1 MAFTIQEA
9 ILETGDEYQLRLLA
23 GKKGNNR
30 NVSWV
35 HVIEDV
41 TIIRNFWGNELAVT
55 LGINIHSEQ
64 DLLKIIDQLIEHRA
78 CGLIINIGDYIR
90 NVSDRIIDYCDKHD
104 FPLLTVPWEIYVADM
119 VKDYCMRILLSE
131 QDEIQYAKAFQNAI
145 KAPLNVD
152 DYKKTLQAAFDVDE
166 PFQVAVL
173 FLEAS
178 ERRDLFYMKKAEARL
193 KVILEK
199 IPYPYSFF
207 QNDVHFVLIINHIPD
222 DELEAVMRTLEN
234 DYKMQTEDDSMVVG
248 IGEKASDVTKI
259 SEAYLRARAAMRMAY
274 HCNDKKI
281 VRFQD
286 MGVKQILFTTE
297 NEEILFGYYRDTL
310 RIVRDYDKKH
320 HSNYEETLE
329 QYIKCN
335 GSIIQVAENLFTHRN
350 TINYRINK
358 IKELIQNQ
366 LETSEERFPYEMAFF
381 IKDCFPDIGNE

>member
-9 ILETGDEYQLRLLA
+9 ILETGDEYQLRILA

-35 HVIEDV
+35 HIIEDV

-90 NVSDRIIDYCDKHD
+90 AVSDRIIDYCDKHD

-152 DYKKTLQAAFDVDE
+152 DYKKTLQAAFDVEDS
-166 PFQVAVL
+166 FQVAIL

-222 DELEAVMRTLEN
+222 KELEAVMESLES
-234 DYKMQTEDDSMVVG
+234 DYKMQTEDDSMVIG
-248 IGEKASDVTKI
+248 IGEKAPDVTKI

-274 HCNDKKI
+274 YSHDKI

-310 RIVRDYDKKH
+310 RTIRDYDKRH

-335 GSIIQVAENLFTHRN
+335 GSIHQVAENLFTHRN

-358 IKELIQNQ
+358 IKELIQNP
-366 LETSEERFPYEMAFF
+366 LETSEERFPYHMAFF
-381 IKDCFPDIGNE
+381 IKDCFPDIGDA

>member
-35 HVIEDV
+35 HIIEDV

-64 DLLKIIDQLIEHRA
+64 DLFTIIDQLIEHRA
-78 CGLIINIGDYIR
+78 CGLIINLGDYIQH
-90 NVSDRIIDYCDKHD
+90 VSERIIDYCDKHD

-131 QDEIQYAKAFQNAI
+131 QDEILYAKAFQNAI
-145 KAPLNVD
+145 RSPLNVD
-152 DYKKTLQAAFDVDE
+152 DYKKTLQAAFDVDS
-166 PFQVAVL
+166 PFQVAIL

-222 DELEAVMRTLEN
+222 DELEEMMKTLES

-248 IGEKASDVTKI
+248 IGGIASDVTKI
-259 SEAYLRARAAMRMAY
+259 ADAYLRAKAAVRMAY
-274 HCNDKKI
+274 YGDSKLI
-281 VRFQD
+281 RFQD
-286 MGVKQILFTTE
+286 MGVRQILFTTE
-297 NEEILFGYYRDTL
+297 NEEILYSFYRDTL
-310 RIVRDYDKKH
+310 RPLREYDKKH
-320 HSNYEETLE
+320 HANYEDTLE

-335 GSIIQVAENLFTHRN
+335 GSIIQIAENLFTHRN

-358 IKELIQNQ
+358 IKELLNNS
-366 LETSEERFPYEMAFF
+366 LETPEDRFPYHMAFF
-381 IKDCFPDIGNE
+381 IKECFPKLTEE

>member
-152 DYKKTLQAAFDVDE
+152 VYKKT
-166 PFQVAVL
+166 
-173 FLEAS
+173 
-178 ERRDLFYMKKAEARL
+178 
-193 KVILEK
+193 
-199 IPYPYSFF
+199 
-207 QNDVHFVLIINHIPD
+207 VHGH
-222 DELEAVMRTLEN
+222 
-234 DYKMQTEDDSMVVG
+234 
-248 IGEKASDVTKI
+248 
-259 SEAYLRARAAMRMAY
+259 
-274 HCNDKKI
+274 
-281 VRFQD
+281 
-286 MGVKQILFTTE
+286 
-297 NEEILFGYYRDTL
+297 
-310 RIVRDYDKKH
+310 
-320 HSNYEETLE
+320 
-329 QYIKCN
+329 QYI
-335 GSIIQVAENLFTHRN
+335 
-350 TINYRINK
+350 
-358 IKELIQNQ
+358 QNHN
-366 LETSEERFPYEMAFF
+366 
-381 IKDCFPDIGNE
+381 PDM